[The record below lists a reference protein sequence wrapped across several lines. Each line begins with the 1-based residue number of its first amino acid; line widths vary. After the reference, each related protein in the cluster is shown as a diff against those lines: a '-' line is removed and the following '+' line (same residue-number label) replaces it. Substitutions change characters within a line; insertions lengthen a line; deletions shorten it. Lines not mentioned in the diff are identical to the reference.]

1 MAGSIF
7 NESLLSSSKLLALD
21 IFINDIQINNE
32 DIVSCQIEWEP
43 DLEIGGNIIIKDT
56 YDLNNLIKFDETTT
70 IRIYSRDIHDKVF
83 NRTFKIVG
91 IQKEKYQQKN
101 FVFAIDFIDRITFI
115 LKNTFLSKGFT
126 DTPANIINSYFKYIE
141 IDKLLTEDK
150 VTKDFEI
157 SDKIS
162 VIIPQDRSLYDF
174 LTIELDKLGLLL
186 YQTRD
191 KIILRKKESLLPSKL
206 PLMPYAFKD
215 NTDNQQYGWNIG
227 DLRVNFN
234 NSLELNKVPLKK
246 SMYFSVEERK
256 MKNIQMGV
264 SDVYSAIK
272 QSTKDVS
279 GLQQTVGIKLETQE
293 RNTDFKIKYNII
305 STYSK
310 NNNIELVIPGNFM
323 YSDIMQ
329 RANLTLKGN
338 ALNKKSSYEGDQLLS
353 GEYFISYVCDR
364 FVGDKLLQKYII
376 NRIDLK
382 EPR

>member
-1 MAGSIF
+1 MAGSVF
-7 NESLLSSSKLLALD
+7 NESLVSSSKLLAFD
-21 IFINDIQINNE
+21 VFINDIQLNNE
-32 DIVSCQIEWEP
+32 DIISCQIEWEP
-43 DLEIGGNIIIKDT
+43 DLEVGGNIIIKDT
-56 YDLNNLIKFDETTT
+56 FDLNNLVKFDESTT
-70 IRIYSRDIHDKVF
+70 IRIYSRDIHNKVF
-83 NRTFKIVG
+83 NRTFKIAG
-91 IQKEKYQQKN
+91 IKKEKYQQKN

-115 LKNTFLSKGFT
+115 LKNTYLSKGFT

-141 IDKLLTEDK
+141 LDKLLDEDK
-150 VTKDFEI
+150 ITKDFEV
-157 SDKIS
+157 SDIIT
-162 VIIPQDRSLYDF
+162 VIVPQDRSLYDF
-174 LTIELDKLGLLL
+174 LSIELDKLGLLI

-206 PLMPYAFKD
+206 PLMPYDFKD

-227 DLRVNFN
+227 DMRVNFN
-234 NSLELNKVPLKK
+234 NSLELNQIPVKNN
-246 SMYFSVEERK
+246 MYYSISERK

-293 RNTDFKIKYNII
+293 RSTDFKLKYSII

-310 NNNIELVIPGNFM
+310 NNNIELVIPGNFK
-323 YSDIMQ
+323 YSDVLQ

-338 ALNKKSSYEGDQLLS
+338 ALNKKSSFEGDQLLS
-353 GEYFISYVCDR
+353 GEYFISYVADR

-376 NRIDLK
+376 NRLDLK